1 MPVVDLA
8 AVVLLG
14 ECQSSCMVLG
24 CEHWPWCYAHG
35 VTHMHFN
42 TPIEIIWQ
50 FSSLFKGADQ
60 SLLVLATARMDVP
73 SWSSCTTCATLME
86 CRCHLMMPGVRR
98 TVAKSKTRDKSV
110 SRDKKRGMAFGWLL
124 LNHLFKCYYKAG
136 APTLLHIWVILVSY
150 TLETQIYKG
159 HISSLSHPHIWHS
172 WKTLVL
178 FVVSFEKL
186 EKSLVHFF
194 LLSNH
199 CWELHVSSAGIM
211 KKNRFLM

>member
-1 MPVVDLA
+1 MPIKLHGAGLWALA
-8 AVVLLG
+8 LML
-14 ECQSSCMVLG
+14 CSWS
-24 CEHWPWCYAHG
+24 H
-35 VTHMHFN
+35 THALQYPDRDNFAGL
-42 TPIEIIWQ
+42 WQ

-124 LNHLFKCYYKAG
+124 LNHLSKCYYKAG